1 MNRWKMRFCSIW
13 TGQMLS
19 SLGSAVAR
27 FALIWWVTKLTG
39 SATVL
44 ALATSLTFV
53 PKILISPF
61 AGVIADRHS
70 RRVIMIISDAFIAL
84 ASLWLAYLFWK
95 GSMQIWHVYVVMFAR
110 AIGNAF
116 YRPASRASFTLLIPK
131 KQYGRLEGLNLTRSG
146 ILEVVGPALGALAIA
161 WFPLHS
167 VMLLDVATAA
177 LAIGPLLVF
186 AIPQPA
192 VGSTSEGKRSSY
204 MSDFMDGLRYVI
216 GWRSL
221 LIFVGV
227 AAVVNF
233 MLASASG
240 LVPMLVYEGFA
251 GDAGMLA
258 WFESLFGIGLIGGG
272 VLLSIW
278 GGGRK
283 RMLVVFGGIAGLGGM
298 LLVPAWTPTS
308 MWFVAVAGF
317 GLLGALFAVT
327 QGSISASLRE
337 LVDPAKQGRFYS
349 LFTSLMTASV
359 PLGLMV
365 AGTVA
370 DRLGMRFWYALAG
383 ITLALAGTAGLLFPV
398 LRRVEKEPEPSPE
411 PAR

>member
-1 MNRWKMRFCSIW
+1 MNNWKTRFCSIW

-27 FALIWWVTKLTG
+27 FALIWWVTEISG

-44 ALATSLTFV
+44 ASATGLTYLPRILLAPL
-53 PKILISPF
+53 
-61 AGVIADRHS
+61 AGVFADRHS
-70 RRVIMIISDAFIAL
+70 RRVIMIVSDAFIAL
-84 ASLWLAYLFWK
+84 ASLWLAYLFWTDT
-95 GSMQIWHVYVVMFAR
+95 MELWHVYVVMLAR
-110 AIGNAF
+110 AVGSAF
-116 YRPASRASFTLLIPK
+116 YRPTSRASFTLLIPK

-177 LAIGPLLVF
+177 LAIAPLLVF

-192 VGSTSEGKRSSY
+192 VRPTSEGKRSSFLG
-204 MSDFMDGLRYVI
+204 DFTDGLRYII
-216 GWRSL
+216 GWRGL

-240 LVPMLVYEGFA
+240 LVPMLVYKSFG

-258 WFESLFGIGLIGGG
+258 WFQSLFGAGLITGG

-283 RMLVVFGGIAGLGGM
+283 RMLVVFGGIAGLGAM
-298 LLVPAWTPTS
+298 LLIPTWTPIS
-308 MWFVAVAGF
+308 MWIVAAGSF
-317 GLLGALFAVT
+317 GLLGAVFAVT
-327 QGSISASLRE
+327 QGSTSAALRGI
-337 LVDPAKQGRFYS
+337 VDPAQQGRFYS

-359 PLGLMV
+359 PVGLMV
-365 AGTVA
+365 AGAVA
-370 DRLGMRFWYALAG
+370 DRFGMRFWYALAG
-383 ITLALAGTAGLLFPV
+383 ITLVLAGSAGLLFPA
-398 LRRVEKEPEPSPE
+398 LRRVEDEAETSPD
-411 PAR
+411 PG